1 MGQVLSS
8 IVNLLSSVSH
18 AFILRGVQEPCITLP
33 LRSLTTSNLLSM
45 DLSLTGQCYTA
56 THVHT
61 YYAYTLE
68 RM

>member
-1 MGQVLSS
+1 MGQVLPS

-18 AFILRGVQEPCITLP
+18 AFILRGVPCITLP

-45 DLSLTGQCYTA
+45 DLSLIGQCYTA